1 MKQKA
6 EEIRKVYEDLG
17 AEEKASM
24 SKLAKLVEK
33 WAMSPEAVS
42 ALIGNA
48 FSKAIAPDE
57 QHPELESVEGMSSEE
72 YAKIYRRMAEEV
84 AAAPEQFEEQA
95 RQIGMTAGELEVLF
109 AEINGVVE
117 KYPEVWESQER
128 AQMLHPRNLGILLDV
143 FKK

>member
-6 EEIRKVYEDLG
+6 EEIKKAYENLG
-17 AEEKASM
+17 TEEKASM
-24 SKLAKLVEK
+24 SRLAELVRK
-33 WAMSPEAVS
+33 WAMPPEAVS
-42 ALIGNA
+42 AMIENA
-48 FSKAIAPDE
+48 FSQALTADE
-57 QHPELESVEGMSSEE
+57 QYPELENIEQMTREE
-72 YAKIYRRMAEEV
+72 YARTYRKMAQQV
-84 AAAPEQFEEQA
+84 AAAPEQFEEHA

-128 AQMLHPRNLGILLDV
+128 AQMLHPKNLGILLDV

>member
-6 EEIRKVYEDLG
+6 EEIRKAYEDLG
-17 AEEKASM
+17 AEEKASVGRLVELIRKWAM
-24 SKLAKLVEK
+24 TPEAVAKLVE
-33 WAMSPEAVS
+33 S
-42 ALIGNA
+42 AFNQALTA
-48 FSKAIAPDE
+48 DE
-57 QHPELESVEGMSSEE
+57 QHPELETVEGMTSQE
-72 YAKIYRRMAEEV
+72 YAKAYKKMAEKV
-84 AAAPEQFEEQA
+84 AEAPEQYEEHA
-95 RQIGMTAGELEVLF
+95 RQAGMSAGDLEVLF